1 MCSVKVESDA
11 ENAYKCKCG
20 VWLRVVS
27 IESRKFVVLRS
38 VAYRITLMGVV
49 LRPKVYR
56 ADNGPWADQ
65 QGCPISTPR
74 KRCQSSKINSAVAK
88 KSVPTRLWR
97 EIIVEQ

>member
-1 MCSVKVESDA
+1 MWNVATSGFNRTEKI
-11 ENAYKCKCG
+11 CG
-20 VWLRVVS
+20 
-27 IESRKFVVLRS
+27 IEEL
-38 VAYRITLMGVV
+38 AYRITLIGVV

-56 ADNGPWADQ
+56 ADNGQWADQ

-97 EIIVEQ
+97 